1 MKWEVDTAHFQ
12 STCQSVVDISRK
24 IVDVTVGAVS
34 WTSYY
39 FHGTSYLYDKQSWL
53 ARLRN
58 VAGIFSEMNS
68 ELAISRKDRY
78 FFPMKKNGSF
88 WERNK
93 IMKSLYS
100 PPLWTYW
107 TTSQWLLFWWICEAI
122 NECDV
127 WILHNKICQH
137 LEVMHSWMNQYFLHD
152 KCLQNIP
159 SSCRISTWIL
169 T

>member
-1 MKWEVDTAHFQ
+1 MDTAHFQ
-12 STCQSVVDISRK
+12 STCQSVVDVSRK

-39 FHGTSYLYDKQSWL
+39 FHGASYLYDKQSWL
-53 ARLRN
+53 ARLGN

-78 FFPMKKNGSF
+78 FFPMKKSF

-127 WILHNKICQH
+127 WILHNKNMSAFGRYAQLNEPVFSARQVFAKCTFKLQ
-137 LEVMHSWMNQYFLHD
+137 D
-152 KCLQNIP
+152 KPMDSNI
-159 SSCRISTWIL
+159 T
-169 T
+169 